1 MMFINNEGHLIAEY
15 QKGEEMAK
23 VDLGL
28 VVPQFNVTATTLEPN
43 MSATAKATNQNGSV
57 SLVLGIPKGNAGEN
71 GISPTFSILANG
83 HLQADYDN
91 PYEP

>member
-1 MMFINNEGHLIAEY
+1 MMYINNDGHLIAEY

-28 VVPQFNVTATTLEPN
+28 VVPQFTAIATTLEPN
-43 MSATAKATNQNGSV
+43 KPATATVTNENGNV
-57 SLVLGIPKGNAGEN
+57 SLALGIPKGNAGEN
-71 GISPTFSILANG
+71 GISPTFSISANG

-91 PYEP
+91 PYKP